1 MRAGVTFQSST
12 NSASG
17 TRGSS
22 SLSPGSFDQTTMS
35 VNKVILLGNLG
46 RDPEVRYLPSGQPV
60 ANFSVA
66 TSERFKGRD
75 GTNKESTEW
84 HNIVVYGKQAELCSQ
99 YLKKGRQVYIEGR
112 LTTRQWEAKDGSGKR
127 NRTEVVAQRVQF
139 LGGRGEG
146 MGAGGAGARSGGGMD
161 EPEDFSTDM
170 PPAGPDDDDIPF

>member
-1 MRAGVTFQSST
+1 MA
-12 NSASG
+12 
-17 TRGSS
+17 
-22 SLSPGSFDQTTMS
+22 

-112 LTTRQWEAKDGSGKR
+112 LTTRQWESKDGTGKR
-127 NRTEVVAQRVQF
+127 SRTEVVAQRVQF
-139 LGGRGEG
+139 LGGRGDS
-146 MGAGGAGARSGGGMD
+146 AGGRGTARRRDGRAGGFHQRYASGRPRRRRHPLLG
-161 EPEDFSTDM
+161 TRQTCQR
-170 PPAGPDDDDIPF
+170 PDTHSPSWK